1 MYNSVDN
8 AFRTNR
14 GLDGLLYK
22 KEEGSG
28 GKPKPFGQAD
38 EKTEH
43 FLCFVQSKEA
53 KTFQ

>member
-1 MYNSVDN
+1 MG
-8 AFRTNR
+8 FF
-14 GLDGLLYK
+14 LK

-43 FLCFVQSKEA
+43 FLCFVQNDIA
-53 KTFQ
+53 KTFR